1 MSSIKKFVKSGCY
14 ETIYLAKLITVSRN
28 CKTYLCFSVESFT
41 VLVDIV
47 ESFTFTVLVDKI
59 IM

>member
-1 MSSIKKFVKSGCY
+1 VKSGCY